1 MADPGWLARTKARFD
16 SVFTSRLGATLVA
29 SGCALGGLSCELAA
43 PAVEAQEAAAKSG
56 AHGALAMSEQL
67 KLLDGLKLT
76 GARPAGVHPL
86 AWQAMVPEDNALE
99 PGRIAL
105 GRRLYF
111 ETKLSKDGTVAC
123 ATCHDV
129 SKGFTDRRPLS
140 EGIGDK
146 IGRRNAPTTANA
158 LLLQSQFW
166 DGRADSLEAQA
177 MLPITNPIEMG
188 MPDGNA
194 AVAAIAGD
202 QSYQAEFQK
211 AYGRPV
217 NFDDIARAIAS
228 FERTLVFLDAPYD
241 RFAAGDVSA
250 LTDDEKRGMALYFGK
265 ARCVSCH
272 QLNGANPLGTNNKFH
287 NIGVSAR
294 HQDFEALA
302 VRALKA
308 LEEAGDSREAQDRLA
323 LETDLSELGRF
334 VVTKNRAD
342 IGGFR
347 TSQVRNVGVTA
358 PYMHDGSLQTLW
370 DVVDHYNK
378 GGEANPYLDGGIEPL
393 SLSEGEV
400 FDLVSFLFA
409 LTDMR
414 FAKDNQAEFQRQR
427 GLAEKKRPFRDDGLA
442 QRKTFPFEARLGA
455 RK

>member
-1 MADPGWLARTKARFD
+1 MADPGWLARTTARFD
-16 SVFTSRLGATLVA
+16 SVFTSRLGATLIA

-43 PAVEAQEAAAKSG
+43 PVVEAQEAAPKMG
-56 AHGALAMSEQL
+56 AHGALAMDEQQ
-67 KLLDGLKLT
+67 KLLDRLKLT
-76 GARPAGVHPL
+76 GGPPAGVHPL
-86 AWQAMVPEDNALE
+86 VWQMMVPEDNALE
-99 PGRIAL
+99 PARMAL

-111 ETKLSKDGTVAC
+111 DTRLSKDGTVSC

-140 EGIGDK
+140 EGIGGK
-146 IGRRNAPTTANA
+146 VGRRNAPTTANA
-158 LLLQSQFW
+158 LLLQTQFW

-241 RFAAGDVSA
+241 RFAAGDVKA
-250 LTDDEKRGMALYFGK
+250 LTDDEKRGMALFFGK

-272 QLNGANPLGTNNKFH
+272 QLNGSNPLGTNNKFH

-308 LEEAGDSREAQDRLA
+308 LEETGDSREAQDRLA

-378 GGEANPYLDGGIEPL
+378 GGESNPYLDGGIEPL
-393 SLSEGEV
+393 ALSEGEV

-409 LTDMR
+409 LTDSR
-414 FAKDNQAEFQRQR
+414 LAEDNLAEFQRQR

-455 RK
+455 SK